1 MHHDESAASKQA
13 ERAPLQTQFP
23 RLQTQNA
30 RSPNFIIL
38 YPEATRKKRQDENS
52 LLPSKKNLSLRCPK
66 PSLGWAIKA
75 DNVVKLSGDSL
86 EITFWRGKKAPR
98 SYILS
103 SPKKTMEFYGHID
116 V

>member
-13 ERAPLQTQFP
+13 ERAPLQTQFQ
-23 RLQTQNA
+23 RLQTENA

-38 YPEATRKKRQDENS
+38 YPEATRKK
-52 LLPSKKNLSLRCPK
+52 RCPK

-86 EITFWRGKKAPR
+86 EITFWRGKEVPL

-103 SPKKTMEFYGHID
+103 SPKKQWNFMGTLAYTWIKAHIN
-116 V
+116 